1 MAATIQTIDD
11 LSGPAGMLEALLNVG
26 TADPTHAAVVC
37 HPHPP
42 SGGTMHTKVVYQAM
56 KAFSHFGVPVLRF
69 NFRGT
74 GRSGGVHSGGP
85 GEIEDTKASIDWL
98 ERTFR
103 LPILL
108 AGFSFGA
115 NIGFQAACGD
125 PRVVGLV
132 GLGMPLEAGGRSYS
146 YDFLR
151 NCTAPKLFLTGSED
165 PFAPRGVMERTFAA
179 TPDPKEMHWIDGA
192 EHFFAGVP
200 GSPAPKLDRMQLAM
214 RQWLKSQFFPSIPA

>member
-1 MAATIQTIDD
+1 MPSTIQTIDD
-11 LSGPAGMLEALLNVG
+11 LTGPAGMLEALLNVG
-26 TADPTHAAVVC
+26 NTDATYAAVVC

-56 KAFSHFGVPVLRF
+56 KAFSHFGLPVLRF

-74 GRSGGVHSGGP
+74 GRSAGVHSGGP
-85 GEIEDTKASIDWL
+85 GEIEDVKAAINWL
-98 ERTFR
+98 EQNFQV
-103 LPILL
+103 PILL

-151 NCTAPKLFLTGSED
+151 DCTAPKLFLTGSED
-165 PFAPRGVMERTFAA
+165 PFAPRDVMERTFAA

-214 RQWLKSQFFPSIPA
+214 RQWLEKQFFPSLPA